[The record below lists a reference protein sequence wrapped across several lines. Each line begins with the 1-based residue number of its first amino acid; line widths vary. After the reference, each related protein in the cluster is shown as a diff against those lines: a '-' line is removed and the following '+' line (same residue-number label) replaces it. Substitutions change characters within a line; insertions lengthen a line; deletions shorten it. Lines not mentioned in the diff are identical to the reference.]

1 MSWLPDLS
9 ERRQRQVLGVLLVA
23 FAGLAAAS
31 LATYRAPVE
40 GARPWAEANACGPL
54 GAGMAHGLI
63 QLFGRLAAWG
73 VPVLALAFGWNR
85 LSEAPAKPL
94 AIRSAVLALV
104 ALELLALVG
113 LAGPASAPWV
123 GAAGRGLAESL
134 GSFAGTVGGGI
145 LLVAALLVT
154 LLVASQLGFTRL
166 ALALGLARGWLD
178 DLWSRRS
185 AGAPAPKAEAP
196 RGKSALTVAKPAPR
210 PAAAERGGER
220 APERAPA
227 PVAPRINVPAAA
239 LPSAAEAARERRVA
253 VRGAGAAGRDD
264 AAARPARAEAGP
276 EGERRE
282 SPPARPGREA
292 GAAVPGPA
300 AVPGLPG
307 ATTGA
312 GAAAAGA
319 ATALAGT
326 VTSVP
331 YTGAYPPLEML
342 EIPRETVIRVDE
354 SGLQAEAQLLATKLA
369 DFGIRGSVTE
379 VNPGP
384 VITTFEFEPAP
395 GIKVSQITNRED
407 DLALALRASRIR
419 ILAPIPGKPAVGVEI
434 PNRNPRKVYLREV
447 LSSEGYVRQTG
458 ALKFAL
464 GVDVNGRPVGADL
477 TRMPHLLVAG
487 ATGSGKSVYL
497 NVLIAS
503 LLFNQGPDALRFL
516 MIDPKMIELTG
527 YNGIPHLLMPVVT
540 DAKRAAKA
548 LRWAVA
554 EMERRYRVLAACGAR
569 NIEGLNE
576 KASGAKP
583 FLGPQGEPLEKL
595 PYIVILVDELADL
608 MLTMPVEMEEPIG
621 RLAQMARAVGL
632 HLVLA
637 TQRPSV
643 DVLTGVIKANF
654 PSRIAFQVSSKTDSR
669 TILDM
674 NGAECLLGMG
684 DMLYLPAG
692 RAEPLRVHAPF
703 VSDGEMGKVADFWR
717 AHAPAAAAAAGG
729 LEEAL
734 ERASG
739 GDEEDDDELVGEAVR
754 LVVLHQQGSTSL
766 LQRRLKVGYSRASR
780 LMDRLE
786 NLGVVGPFMGSKARD
801 VLVDESYLEEHNL
814 R

>member
-1 MSWLPDLS
+1 MSWLPELS

-23 FAGLAAAS
+23 FAGLATAS
-31 LATYRAPVE
+31 LATYRVPIL

-54 GAGMAHGLI
+54 GAWMAHALV
-63 QLFGRLAAWG
+63 QLLGRVAAWG
-73 VPVLALAFGWNR
+73 VPALAFACGWNR
-85 LSEAPAKPL
+85 LAAAPAKPL
-94 AIRSAVLALV
+94 IIRGAVLALLV
-104 ALELLALVG
+104 LEALAIVG
-113 LAGPASAPWV
+113 LAGPAGAPWA
-123 GAAGRGLAESL
+123 GAAGL
-134 GSFAGTVGGGI
+134 GIAGALRSVAGGVGGGI
-145 LLVAALLVT
+145 LLVACFLITA
-154 LLVASQLGFTRL
+154 LVASELGF
-166 ALALGLARGWLD
+166 
-178 DLWSRRS
+178 
-185 AGAPAPKAEAP
+185 
-196 RGKSALTVAKPAPR
+196 SALTVAWGHLGGWLADAWSRWRSGADRPPAETVRTRTALAVAKAAR
-210 PAAAERGGER
+210 PAAAGERGSD
-220 APERAPA
+220 RAPA
-227 PVAPRINVPAAA
+227 PADPRINVPTPAAI
-239 LPSAAEAARERRVA
+239 PPTAESARERRIS
-253 VRGAGAAGRDD
+253 VRGAAPAAGKDET
-264 AAARPARAEAGP
+264 AARPARD
-276 EGERRE
+276 
-282 SPPARPGREA
+282 
-292 GAAVPGPA
+292 GAATAVGAAAIPSGAAPAPGPA
-300 AVPGLPG
+300 A
-307 ATTGA
+307 
-312 GAAAAGA
+312 GAAAGGIA
-319 ATALAGT
+319 ASLAGT

-331 YTGAYPPLEML
+331 YAGAFPPLEML
-342 EIPRETVIRVDE
+342 EIPRETVIRVNHDE
-354 SGLQAEAQLLATKLA
+354 LKAEAQLLATKLA
-369 DFGIRGSVTE
+369 DFGIRGTVTE

-395 GIKVSQITNRED
+395 GIKVSQITSRED

-419 ILAPIPGKPAVGVEI
+419 ILAPIPGKGAVGVEI

-477 TRMPHLLVAG
+477 TRMPHVLVAG

-503 LLFNQGPDALRFL
+503 LLFNKGPDALRFL

-548 LRWAVA
+548 LRWAVG

-576 KASGAKP
+576 KIGGARP
-583 FLGPQGEPLEKL
+583 PVGPAGEPLGKL

-621 RLAQMARAVGL
+621 RLAQMARAVGV

-717 AHAPAAAAAAGG
+717 ENAPQAAAAGG
-729 LEEAL
+729 LEEAI
-734 ERASG
+734 ERTQES
-739 GDEEDDDELVGEAVR
+739 DDEDDDELVGEAVR
-754 LVVLHQQGSTSL
+754 LVVLHEQGSTSL

-786 NLGVVGPFMGSKARD
+786 SLGVVGPFMGSKARD

>member
-1 MSWLPDLS
+1 MSWLPELS

-31 LATYRAPVE
+31 LATYRSPIA

-54 GAGMAHGLI
+54 GAWMAHGLVRW
-63 QLFGRLAAWG
+63 LGNLAAWG
-73 VPVLALAFGWNR
+73 VPALALAFGWNR
-85 LSEAPAKPL
+85 LAGAPAKPL
-94 AIRSAVLALV
+94 IIRGAVLSALV
-104 ALELLALVG
+104 LEVLALVG
-113 LAGPASAPWV
+113 LVGPASAPW
-123 GAAGRGLAESL
+123 AGTAGL
-134 GSFAGTVGGGI
+134 GSAEAMASMAGTVGGGI
-145 LLVAALLVT
+145 LLVALFLIT
-154 LLVASQLGFTRL
+154 LLVASQLGFTFL
-166 ALALGLARGWLD
+166 AVAFAHLRGWVAE
-178 DLWSRRS
+178 LWSRWR
-185 AGAPAPKAEAP
+185 AGAERPAAGPTRA
-196 RGKSALTVAKPAPR
+196 KSALAVAKPAR
-210 PAAAERGGER
+210 PAAGERG
-220 APERAPA
+220 AERAPA
-227 PVAPRINVPAAA
+227 PVDPRINEPSAAVASAAESARDRRVLVRGGGSAGARDDAASRPGRPAAA
-239 LPSAAEAARERRVA
+239 VEAERREGAGVPVGAVPVGSAASGPLSVGATAIA
-253 VRGAGAAGRDD
+253 PAHAPDATAGAGAASALG
-264 AAARPARAEAGP
+264 
-276 EGERRE
+276 
-282 SPPARPGREA
+282 SP
-292 GAAVPGPA
+292 
-300 AVPGLPG
+300 L
-307 ATTGA
+307 
-312 GAAAAGA
+312 
-319 ATALAGT
+319 
-326 VTSVP
+326 TSVP
-331 YTGAYPPLEML
+331 YAGAFPPLEML
-342 EIPRETVIRVDE
+342 EVPRETVIRVDHDE
-354 SGLQAEAQLLATKLA
+354 LKAEAQLLATKLA
-369 DFGIRGSVTE
+369 DFGIRGTVTE

-395 GIKVSQITNRED
+395 GIKVSQITSRED

-419 ILAPIPGKPAVGVEI
+419 ILAPIPGKGAVGIEI
-434 PNRNPRKVYLREV
+434 PNRSPRKVYLREV

-477 TRMPHLLVAG
+477 TRMPHVLVAG

-503 LLFNQGPDALRFL
+503 LLFNKGPDALRFL

-576 KASGAKP
+576 KIGGARP
-583 FLGPQGEPLEKL
+583 PTGPQGEPLAKL

-621 RLAQMARAVGL
+621 RLAQMARAVGV

-717 AHAPAAAAAAGG
+717 ENAPSSSVAGAG
-729 LEEAL
+729 LEEAI
-734 ERASG
+734 ERAQE
-739 GDEEDDDELVGEAVR
+739 GDDEDDDELVGEAVR

-786 NLGVVGPFMGSKARD
+786 SLGVVGPFMGSKARD